1 MKPRKTSPRNLLL
14 ILLAA
19 VVLRIIISCTL
30 GDRLA
35 FFSQPEL
42 AGYLKSESA
51 STITAEPLAT
61 EQTEQREQMEQTE
74 PSTQAVTEPD
84 ETLAQLAAPFSAISL
99 TEEDSSYVEI
109 QYSSS
114 KKPDVPALLTKPLNW
129 DLTAD
134 APTVLI
140 IHTHGTEAFTPTPGM
155 EYQEDSGEFRTTNS
169 DVNMIA
175 LGEELTR
182 QLQSAGIHVIHDKE
196 YYDYPD
202 YEASYD
208 ICREALQKHMNSTP
222 SLKLVI
228 DLHRDAAE
236 YSDGTQWATS
246 ATVNGKDSAQ
256 IMLVMG
262 TDSYYTHPN
271 WEKNLSVAL
280 KLHALMEKA
289 HPGSTRPLDLRK
301 QRFNQDLCTG
311 AIIAE
316 IGAAGN
322 TYEQAHVAISV
333 LSEAIVQMARGTE

>member
-1 MKPRKTSPRNLLL
+1 
-14 ILLAA
+14 
-19 VVLRIIISCTL
+19 
-30 GDRLA
+30 
-35 FFSQPEL
+35 
-42 AGYLKSESA
+42 
-51 STITAEPLAT
+51 
-61 EQTEQREQMEQTE
+61 
-74 PSTQAVTEPD
+74 
-84 ETLAQLAAPFSAISL
+84 
-99 TEEDSSYVEI
+99 
-109 QYSSS
+109 
-114 KKPDVPALLTKPLNW
+114 
-129 DLTAD
+129 
-134 APTVLI
+134 
-140 IHTHGTEAFTPTPGM
+140 
-155 EYQEDSGEFRTTNS
+155 
-169 DVNMIA
+169 
-175 LGEELTR
+175 
-182 QLQSAGIHVIHDKE
+182 
-196 YYDYPD
+196 
-202 YEASYD
+202 
-208 ICREALQKHMNSTP
+208 MNSTP

>member
-1 MKPRKTSPRNLLL
+1 MKPKKTSPRNLLL

-61 EQTEQREQMEQTE
+61 EQTEQTEQTE

-109 QYSSS
+109 HYSSS
-114 KKPDVPALLTKPLNW
+114 KKPDIPALLTKSLTW

-155 EYQEDSGEFRTTNS
+155 EYQEDSGEYRTTNS

-175 LGEELTR
+175 LGEELAR
-182 QLQSAGIHVIHDKE
+182 QLQSAGINVIHDKE

-301 QRFNQDLCTG
+301 QRFNQDLSPG
-311 AIIAE
+311 ALLVE
-316 IGAAGN
+316 VGAAGN
-322 TYEQAHVAISV
+322 THAEAALAARQLARAIIS
-333 LSEAIVQMARGTE
+333 LAKGTE